1 MGIEKF
7 SFVEAAKADRSFKAN
22 VAAEANAAADDDPI
36 CEPIDEESE
45 GAAAGVRCGPSF
57 KQFRLQNLLQMS
69 DMLGRHAP
77 GRRAGE

>member
-1 MGIEKF
+1 VGIEKF

-22 VAAEANAAADDDPI
+22 VGAEADADPI

-45 GAAAGVRCGPSF
+45 GAAAGARCGPSF